1 MRLDINIDRRERR
14 KYRQIKR
21 GGRILV
27 KFNFREANVN
37 IPNVKE
43 VIALRNNANKTL
55 VPLKEY
61 ELMT

>member
-43 VIALRNNANKTL
+43 AIALRNNVNKTL